1 MGECELTKGQIDR
14 IDEIHNA
21 VFDLCKIFTEDEN
34 LEWNMSFIGE
44 IAENV
49 CEILVREGHSIRYPY
64 CDEMGNVFDYYFA
77 NKPKDG
83 KNVEA

>member
-1 MGECELTKGQIDR
+1 
-14 IDEIHNA
+14 
-21 VFDLCKIFTEDEN
+21 
-34 LEWNMSFIGE
+34 MSFIGE